1 MPIGLT
7 GFRNR
12 KMLTTTA
19 TAPLAFPS
27 TCSVKGLVHFVTRK
41 FVKFTENA
49 NAQFKARIK
58 KNRGD
63 SAQFSANDANASGS
77 IICVAVNSTKSATG
91 LMKSSKLSESSFS
104 VSFVNST
111 P

>member
-27 TCSVKGLVHFVTRK
+27 TCNVKGLVHFVTRK
-41 FVKFTENA
+41 FVRFTENA
-49 NAQFKARIK
+49 NKQFNARMK
-58 KNRGD
+58 KKLRRLRAVLRERVKRVGFHYLRRGEQHEKRD
-63 SAQFSANDANASGS
+63 G
-77 IICVAVNSTKSATG
+77 
-91 LMKSSKLSESSFS
+91 
-104 VSFVNST
+104 
-111 P
+111 